1 VRKADNSVAIEETD
15 IVKVSDLVDD
25 ELYIEVPTSARVTI
39 YSASGFKM
47 EVRDLEKLGMTWNV
61 AKYPSG
67 MYIVNIEMEGKHQ
80 THRFLSLQE
89 TVC

>member
-1 VRKADNSVAIEETD
+1 
-15 IVKVSDLVDD
+15 
-25 ELYIEVPTSARVTI
+25 
-39 YSASGFKM
+39 
-47 EVRDLEKLGMTWNV
+47 MTWNV

>member
-1 VRKADNSVAIEETD
+1 MRKADNSVAIEETY

>member
-1 VRKADNSVAIEETD
+1 
-15 IVKVSDLVDD
+15 
-25 ELYIEVPTSARVTI
+25 
-39 YSASGFKM
+39 M